1 MKRRRRCIVCGELF
15 DPDPRVGDR
24 QRACGKAECQRERHR
39 RNCADGR
46 ERERPALEEDRL
58 RRRLGVPDGEVRLG
72 VVRDECGAKI
82 KVVLEESLRLFSSGT
97 RDEFQTKYVDQR
109 QESLRL
115 VHRCRGDET
124 AAGSPAP

>member
-15 DPDPRVGDR
+15 EPDPRVGSR
-24 QRACGKAECQRERHR
+24 QRACGAVACQRERHR
-39 RNCADGR
+39 RACQAWR
-46 ERERPALEEDRL
+46 ERERPVVEEERL
-58 RRRLGVPDGEVRLG
+58 RRRLGVPNGEVRLG

-109 QESLRL
+109 RESLRL
-115 VHRCRGDET
+115 VVRLQEDET
-124 AAGSPAP
+124 AVGGPAP